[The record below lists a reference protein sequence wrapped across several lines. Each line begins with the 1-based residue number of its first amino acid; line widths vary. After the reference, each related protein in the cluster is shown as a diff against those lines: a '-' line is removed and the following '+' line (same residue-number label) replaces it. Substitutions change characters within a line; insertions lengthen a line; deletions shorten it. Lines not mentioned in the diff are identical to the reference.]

1 MLPIRTILHP
11 TDFSSRS
18 VKALELAC
26 ALARESGAR
35 LVLLHV
41 VPAAAPVTG
50 DGDAGELE
58 RAERFQSDLKS
69 YRDEMGRKLARVPV
83 PLPEVRVERLV
94 KEGDVAAVIRKLVHE
109 TPYAH
114 AHVPRAHPPQGGPD
128 RRLAGQAEPA
138 AQVALRPGRG
148 PVPAVAAREDGFSEP
163 QGRFQALAPAPGG
176 AQGRRTLS
184 VRAAVTIR
192 CPR

>member
-1 MLPIRTILHP
+1 MLPIRSILHP

-109 TPYAH
+109 TPYDLVVMGTH
-114 AHVPRAHPPQGGPD
+114 GRTGELG
-128 RRLAGQAEPA
+128 RLMGSVAEDVSRGASCPVLTVRDPA
-138 AQVALRPGRG
+138 
-148 PVPAVAAREDGFSEP
+148 PATAASREVQAAR
-163 QGRFQALAPAPGG
+163 
-176 AQGRRTLS
+176 
-184 VRAAVTIR
+184 
-192 CPR
+192 